1 MMCTFLSATKCLKGV
16 VICPFEKEGGF
27 QVFCDYTSGCEDM
40 GCNYIITGEDMTYIT
55 GTISPNSFSHLSI
68 SIHSYNSITVNNK
81 YHSVRHP
88 LLINSIRSCLKSK
101 PF

>member
-16 VICPFEKEGGF
+16 VICPFEKGGF

-68 SIHSYNSITVNNK
+68 SIHSHNSITEISFSETPIAYKFNQILFK
-81 YHSVRHP
+81 
-88 LLINSIRSCLKSK
+88 K
-101 PF
+101 

>member
-1 MMCTFLSATKCLKGV
+1 
-16 VICPFEKEGGF
+16 
-27 QVFCDYTSGCEDM
+27 
-40 GCNYIITGEDMTYIT
+40 MTYIT

-101 PF
+101 SFYFLNSNITYNYISRTKFNSQGPIFKL